1 MVYKDYYKIL
11 GVSRDASKE
20 EIKRAYRRLAL
31 KYHPDRNKSP
41 DAEERFKEISEA
53 YAVLSDDEKRRQYD
67 MFGHEGIGARYRP
80 EDLFRDIDFE
90 DIFRDL
96 GFGSFDRIFDL
107 LFGRRPTAEHIRRG
121 MDLRYDLEV
130 TLEEVARG
138 GTTIL
143 RIPRREECPKCKG
156 TGAKPGTSK
165 RACPKCGGTGRIEHT
180 QTSGYATFVQI
191 TPCTFCQGSG
201 YVIENPCQECKGTG
215 SVTALRS
222 IEVKVPPGVEDGSSL
237 LLRGKGEPGLNGGPP
252 GDLYV
257 VIHVKPHP
265 LFKRRGRDLIYE
277 ASINMVKAALGGAVE
292 VPTLFG
298 NKIKVDIPPGT
309 QTGDILRSKGYGLPS
324 VDGGRGDLLVRVKVE
339 TPTNLTPRAKQ
350 LLKELAKELK

>member
-67 MFGHEGIGARYRP
+67 MLGHEGIGARYRP
-80 EDLFRDIDFE
+80 EDLFRGIDFE
-90 DIFRDL
+90 DIFGDL
-96 GFGSFDRIFDL
+96 GFGSFERIFDL
-107 LFGRRPTAEHIRRG
+107 LFGRRPAAERIRRG
-121 MDLRYDLEV
+121 SDLRYDLEV
-130 TLEEVARG
+130 ALEEVARG
-138 GTTIL
+138 GTTVL
-143 RIPRREECPKCKG
+143 RIPRRESCPACKG

-165 RACPKCGGTGRIEHT
+165 KACLKCRGTGRIEHT
-180 QTSGYATFVQI
+180 RTSGYATFVQI
-191 TPCTFCQGSG
+191 TPCDFCRGSG
-201 YVIENPCQECKGTG
+201 YVIEDPCQECKGTG
-215 SVTALRS
+215 SVTTFRS
-222 IEVKVPPGVEDGSSL
+222 IEVKIPPGVEDGSSL

-265 LFKRRGRDLIYE
+265 LFERRGKDLIYE
-277 ASINMVKAALGGAVE
+277 ATIDVVKAALGGEIE
-292 VPTLFG
+292 VPILLG
-298 NKIKVDIPPGT
+298 GKIKMNIPPGT
-309 QTGDILRSKGYGLPS
+309 QTGDVLKSRGYGLPS
-324 VDGGRGDLLVRVKVE
+324 MNGERGDLLIKVRVE
-339 TPTNLTPRAKQ
+339 TPTNLTSRARQ
-350 LLKELAKELK
+350 LLKELEKELR